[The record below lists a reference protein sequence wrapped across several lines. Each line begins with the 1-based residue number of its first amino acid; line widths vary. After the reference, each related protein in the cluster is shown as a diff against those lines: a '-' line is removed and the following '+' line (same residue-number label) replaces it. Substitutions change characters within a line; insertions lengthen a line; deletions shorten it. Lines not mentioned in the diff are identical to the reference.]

1 MNRIQQLNT
10 HFEGQHVAAEFGH
23 VTMAPPDPIL
33 SLTQAFKADN
43 SPSKVNLSIGAYRTH
58 EGKPYI
64 FPVVK
69 RAEEVIVADRS
80 LDKEYSPIDGLPE
93 FTKGARGVAFGW
105 DHQLVNDPRV
115 VSAQT
120 LSGTGA
126 LRILSEFLR
135 KFRPSTIYVSNPTW
149 GNHF

>member
-1 MNRIQQLNT
+1 
-10 HFEGQHVAAEFGH
+10 
-23 VTMAPPDPIL
+23 MAPADPIL
-33 SLTQAFKADN
+33 SLTQAFKADTH
-43 SPSKVNLSIGAYRTH
+43 PDRVNLSIGAYRTSD
-58 EGKPYI
+58 GKPYV

-69 RAEEVIVADRS
+69 RAEELIVADRA

-105 DHQLVNDPRV
+105 DHPLVNDPRV

-126 LRILSEFLR
+126 LRILAEFVQ

>member
-1 MNRIQQLNT
+1 M
-10 HFEGQHVAAEFGH
+10 
-23 VTMAPPDPIL
+23 
-33 SLTQAFKADN
+33 
-43 SPSKVNLSIGAYRTH
+43 GAYRCE
-58 EGKPYI
+58 EGKPYV

-69 RAEEVIVADRS
+69 KAEMQIVADKT
-80 LDKEYSPIDGLPE
+80 LDKEYSPIDGLAD
-93 FTKGARGVAFGW
+93 FTKGARGVLFGW
-105 DHQLVNDPRV
+105 DHPLVNDPRV

-126 LRILSEFLR
+126 LRILSEFLQ